1 MTQSMSVEYDELMAR
16 ADLLDQPM
24 PKLPQVVPQPPC
36 PFVFVEA
43 TAGRLDWNA
52 AEMRRCLEDGER
64 EWKNLATS
72 LRNAAK
78 AYETVDEASAA
89 ALGSASVDGS
99 GGSPAAGSVCAASVT
114 AAPRE
119 TAGISSAESA
129 GAAGPAEG
137 DYPYYE
143 VREAAYIIIDGDQ
156 GTSYKAFAYE
166 WQAFERALLQ
176 EMDRFD
182 PFQSWNGVAQEA
194 VEANFAQQRNW
205 IYSMAS
211 LCVDL
216 AKQALQVVEAHE
228 KAVVYEKWGTYD
240 EEAGIS
246 HTVPAEHPT
255 TYEVSQTDFWYAEY
269 TRRND
274 AQGVATTVEWY
285 EEMQLQSETSL
296 KLYVSNG
303 RMPIPPLRPSY
314 APNAYP
320 ISEPQPKPTP
330 GESEDPDLSDRPGD
344 GINIP
349 GGNYPGWNDG
359 AGDYPTDGSQTD
371 GSLTD
376 GSLTNGSL
384 SDAGLSSSGM
394 AGMGGMPSSQGNSDL
409 TDAAKRNAP
418 GGVKPA
424 AAMGGGGAGG
434 GGMPKMPLA
443 DAPGA
448 EGAAGGAGAAGG
460 RAGIGGA
467 VPGVGGRG
475 GMAGGGMPMGGGA
488 GAGQGKDVKQG
499 KRVSSEEE
507 ALYTEDREWTG
518 GVIGRRKSK
527 GVGDD

>member
-1 MTQSMSVEYDELMAR
+1 MTSMSVEYQELMAR

-24 PKLPQVVPQPPC
+24 PKLPEIAPQPPC
-36 PFVFVEA
+36 PFPFVEA

-52 AEMRRCLEDGER
+52 TEMRKCLEDGER

-72 LRNAAK
+72 LRNAAM
-78 AYETVDEASAA
+78 AYETVDEGSAA
-89 ALGSASVDGS
+89 ALGSVSADSS
-99 GGSPAAGSVCAASVT
+99 GGSSVGGNVNAVSVT
-114 AAPRE
+114 PASRE
-119 TAGISSAESA
+119 TAGIASTESA
-129 GAAGPAEG
+129 GALADPSESE
-137 DYPYYE
+137 YPNYD
-143 VREAAYIIIDGDQ
+143 VREAAYIIKEGDQ
-156 GTSYKAFAYE
+156 GTSYNAFAYE
-166 WQAFERALLQ
+166 WYAFERALL
-176 EMDRFD
+176 EETDRFT
-182 PFQSWNGVAQEA
+182 PFLSWQGKAKEA
-194 VEANFAQQRNW
+194 VEANFAQQVNW
-205 IYSMAS
+205 IHNMAG

-216 AKQALQVVEAHE
+216 AKQARQVVDAHE

-269 TRRND
+269 TRRDD
-274 AQGVATTVEWY
+274 AQGVATTIEWY

-303 RMPIPPLRPSY
+303 RMPIPALRPSY

-320 ISEPQPKPTP
+320 ISEPPPTPAP
-330 GESEDPDLSDRPGD
+330 GESDNPDLSDRPGG

-349 GGNYPGWNDG
+349 AGNYPGQDG
-359 AGDYPTDGSQTD
+359 GYSDYPTDGSQTD

-376 GSLTNGSL
+376 GSL
-384 SDAGLSSSGM
+384 SDAGLSSGGGM
-394 AGMGGMPSSQGNSDL
+394 AGMGGMPSSQGNSEL
-409 TDAAKRNAP
+409 ADAAKRNAP

-424 AAMGGGGAGG
+424 AAMGGGGGAGG

-443 DAPGA
+443 DAAGA

-467 VPGVGGRG
+467 VAGVGGRG
-475 GMAGGGMPMGGGA
+475 GMAGGGMPMGGGS
-488 GAGQGKDVKQG
+488 GAGQGKDGKQG
-499 KRVSSEEE
+499 KRVASEEE

-518 GVIGRRKSK
+518 GVIGRRRSK